1 MIVIRKEKWG
11 VMETRSENLEK
22 ALPRLPAFF
31 LGGLPFYTSGILER

>member
-1 MIVIRKEKWG
+1 MIIRKEKWG

-22 ALPRLPAFF
+22 LYPVYQLFF